1 MIRELVGRVHER
13 LKPAVLKT
21 FLPSLFS
28 LFSVGRSIG
37 IAFHRR
43 ETDERLPRAL
53 PVALVRGV
61 KECPV
66 ADDGP
71 AGTCAELVQMKR
83 RLDWVNE
90 AACVASVVAN
100 EVERVAMKL
109 IGS

>member
-1 MIRELVGRVHER
+1 MGER
-13 LKPAVLKT
+13 LKAGGLENVPA
-21 FLPSLFS
+21 FLVQAIFS
-28 LFSVGRSIG
+28 RPTHW

-90 AACVASVVAN
+90 AACVESVVAN
-100 EVERVAMKL
+100 EV
-109 IGS
+109 